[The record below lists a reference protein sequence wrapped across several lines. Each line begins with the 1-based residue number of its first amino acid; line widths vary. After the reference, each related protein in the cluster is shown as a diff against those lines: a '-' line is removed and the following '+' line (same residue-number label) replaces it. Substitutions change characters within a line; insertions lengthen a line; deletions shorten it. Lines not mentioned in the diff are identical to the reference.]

1 MTTEPAAQPYL
12 QIKGLVKKFGSTF
25 AVRQINLDIQQHE
38 IFALLGSSG
47 SGKSTLLRMLAGMET
62 PSEGSIILDGQDITA
77 LAPYERPKGQSVQ
90 WKKSLNEIEEMICRQ
105 TERHIRIIQT
115 GRNAIRIE
123 DKVGLDLVL
132 EQVYD
137 DGLLFGC
144 RLPFGLNAIAK
155 TAGKILAGRVR
166 TKKLNWDAEK
176 RQIRVNLSVFGQ
188 IRIR

>member
-1 MTTEPAAQPYL
+1 MNTTQAAL
-12 QIKGLVKKFGSTF
+12 T
-25 AVRQINLDIQQHE
+25 RN
-38 IFALLGSSG
+38 
-47 SGKSTLLRMLAGMET
+47 
-62 PSEGSIILDGQDITA
+62 
-77 LAPYERPKGQSVQ
+77 RPKGQPVQ

-132 EQVYD
+132 EHVYD
-137 DGLLFGC
+137 DGLLFGY

-166 TKKLNWDAEK
+166 TKKIELGSESSKSASICPYSAKSSLCSQTINWF
-176 RQIRVNLSVFGQ
+176 RQKSTTTNCV
-188 IRIR
+188 

>member
-1 MTTEPAAQPYL
+1 MNTTQAAL
-12 QIKGLVKKFGSTF
+12 T
-25 AVRQINLDIQQHE
+25 RN
-38 IFALLGSSG
+38 
-47 SGKSTLLRMLAGMET
+47 
-62 PSEGSIILDGQDITA
+62 
-77 LAPYERPKGQSVQ
+77 RPKGQPVQ

-123 DKVGLDLVL
+123 DKIGLDLVLVLVLVL

-137 DGLLFGC
+137 DGLLFGY

-155 TAGKILAGRVR
+155 TAGKMLAGRVR

-176 RQIRVNLSVFGQ
+176 QQIRVNLPVFGQ
-188 IRIR
+188 IKPLFANHKLVSAEIDNNQLYLNFSPKETNP

>member
-1 MTTEPAAQPYL
+1 MNTTQAAL
-12 QIKGLVKKFGSTF
+12 T
-25 AVRQINLDIQQHE
+25 RN
-38 IFALLGSSG
+38 
-47 SGKSTLLRMLAGMET
+47 
-62 PSEGSIILDGQDITA
+62 
-77 LAPYERPKGQSVQ
+77 RPKGQPVQ
-90 WKKSLNEIEEMICRQ
+90 WKKSLNEIKEMICRQ

-137 DGLLFGC
+137 DGLLFGY

-166 TKKLNWDAEK
+166 TKKLNWDAEQQ
-176 RQIRVNLSVFGQ
+176 QIRVNLSVFRPNQASVRKPQTGFGRNRQ
-188 IRIR
+188 QPTIFEFFP

>member
-1 MTTEPAAQPYL
+1 
-12 QIKGLVKKFGSTF
+12 
-25 AVRQINLDIQQHE
+25 
-38 IFALLGSSG
+38 
-47 SGKSTLLRMLAGMET
+47 
-62 PSEGSIILDGQDITA
+62 
-77 LAPYERPKGQSVQ
+77 
-90 WKKSLNEIEEMICRQ
+90 MICRQ

-115 GRNAIRIE
+115 DRNAIRIE

-137 DGLLFGC
+137 DGLLFGY

-176 RQIRVNLSVFGQ
+176 QQIRVNLSVFSQ
-188 IRIR
+188 IKPLFANHKLVSAEIDNNQLCLNFSPKETNP

>member
-1 MTTEPAAQPYL
+1 MNATQAAL
-12 QIKGLVKKFGSTF
+12 T
-25 AVRQINLDIQQHE
+25 RN
-38 IFALLGSSG
+38 
-47 SGKSTLLRMLAGMET
+47 
-62 PSEGSIILDGQDITA
+62 
-77 LAPYERPKGQSVQ
+77 RPKRQPVQ
-90 WKKSLNEIEEMICRQ
+90 WKKSLNEIEEMVCRQ

-132 EQVYD
+132 VLEQVYD
-137 DGLLFGC
+137 DGLLFGY

>member
-1 MTTEPAAQPYL
+1 MNTTQTA
-12 QIKGLVKKFGSTF
+12 FTRN
-25 AVRQINLDIQQHE
+25 RQ
-38 IFALLGSSG
+38 
-47 SGKSTLLRMLAGMET
+47 
-62 PSEGSIILDGQDITA
+62 
-77 LAPYERPKGQSVQ
+77 KGQPVQ
-90 WKKSLNEIEEMICRQ
+90 WKKSLNEIEEMVCRQ

-115 GRNAIRIE
+115 DRNAIRIE

-137 DGLLFGC
+137 DGLLFGY

-166 TKKLNWDAEK
+166 TKKLNWDAEQQ
-176 RQIRVNLSVFGQ
+176 QIRVNLSVFGQ

>member
-1 MTTEPAAQPYL
+1 MHATQAAL
-12 QIKGLVKKFGSTF
+12 IRNRL
-25 AVRQINLDIQQHE
+25 
-38 IFALLGSSG
+38 
-47 SGKSTLLRMLAGMET
+47 
-62 PSEGSIILDGQDITA
+62 
-77 LAPYERPKGQSVQ
+77 KGQPVQ
-90 WKKSLNEIEEMICRQ
+90 WKKSLNEIEEMVCRQ

-123 DKVGLDLVL
+123 DKAGLDLVL
-132 EQVYD
+132 EHVYD

>member
-1 MTTEPAAQPYL
+1 MNTTQAAL
-12 QIKGLVKKFGSTF
+12 T
-25 AVRQINLDIQQHE
+25 RN
-38 IFALLGSSG
+38 
-47 SGKSTLLRMLAGMET
+47 
-62 PSEGSIILDGQDITA
+62 
-77 LAPYERPKGQSVQ
+77 RPKGQPVQ

-123 DKVGLDLVL
+123 DKVSKVSLDLVL

-137 DGLLFGC
+137 DGLLFGY
-144 RLPFGLNAIAK
+144 RLPFGLNTIAK

-176 RQIRVNLSVFGQ
+176 QQIRVNLSVFGQ
-188 IRIR
+188 IKPLFANQKLVSAEIDNNQLCLNFFPKETNP

>member
-1 MTTEPAAQPYL
+1 MNTTQAAL
-12 QIKGLVKKFGSTF
+12 T
-25 AVRQINLDIQQHE
+25 RN
-38 IFALLGSSG
+38 
-47 SGKSTLLRMLAGMET
+47 
-62 PSEGSIILDGQDITA
+62 
-77 LAPYERPKGQSVQ
+77 RPKGQSVQ

-132 EQVYD
+132 EHVYD
-137 DGLLFGC
+137 DALLFGY

>member
-1 MTTEPAAQPYL
+1 MNATQAAL
-12 QIKGLVKKFGSTF
+12 T
-25 AVRQINLDIQQHE
+25 RN
-38 IFALLGSSG
+38 
-47 SGKSTLLRMLAGMET
+47 
-62 PSEGSIILDGQDITA
+62 
-77 LAPYERPKGQSVQ
+77 RPKRQPVQ

-132 EQVYD
+132 VLVLEQVYD
-137 DGLLFGC
+137 DGLLFGY

-176 RQIRVNLSVFGQ
+176 QQIRVNLSVFGQ